1 MPSAILTR
9 RGFLAAGAA
18 LATGAA
24 LAACTK
30 DSSPTSQQNGAAVIK
45 HAFGKT
51 EVKAPPKRIV
61 SAGYTEHDY
70 LLALGII
77 PIAVTE
83 WYGGFPFATWPWATD
98 RLGAATPEVLTLTD
112 GLMIDKIASLKPD
125 LILATD
131 AGLDQDTYSKLS
143 GIAPTIAQSG
153 KYAFFEPWKDQAKA
167 IGQAVFKP
175 SEMDAVVQAVDN
187 KFASAASAHAGF
199 KDKKAIYLQGELLD
213 GQAVAYRSGPRT
225 AYLTALGL
233 TVPAEL
239 ESYAKGDQL
248 AYLPAEQLSSIL
260 GQADVLVWGTE
271 SEEQSTALRA
281 DPVIIKLGSSLLN
294 RSIFTSKEL
303 AGAINFSSP
312 LSLTYVVDNLVP
324 QLARILG

>member
-1 MPSAILTR
+1 MITR
-9 RGFLAAGAA
+9 RGLLAAGAA
-18 LATGAA
+18 LAAGTA
-24 LAACTK
+24 LAACSKNTP
-30 DSSPTSQQNGAAVIK
+30 PTSERDGTAFIK
-45 HAFGKT
+45 HAFGTT
-51 EVKAPPKRIV
+51 EVKAPPTRIV
-61 SAGYTEHDY
+61 SSGYTGHDY

-112 GLMIDKIASLKPD
+112 GLLVNKIASLKPD

-131 AGLDQDTYSKLS
+131 AGLDKDTYTQLS

-153 KYAFFEPWKDQAKA
+153 RYAFFEPWKNQAKA

-175 SEMDAVVQAVDN
+175 SEMDAVAQGVDSR
-187 KFASAASAHAGF
+187 FSAAVSAHTGF

-213 GQAVAYRSGPRT
+213 GQAIAYRSGPRT
-225 AYLTALGL
+225 GFLASLGL
-233 TVPAEL
+233 TIPAEL
-239 ESYAKGDQL
+239 DSYAKGDQL
-248 AYLPAEQLSSIL
+248 ARIPSEQLSSVL
-260 GQADVLVWGTE
+260 GQADVLLWGTE
-271 SEEQSTALRA
+271 SDEQSAALRA
-281 DPVIIKLGSSLLN
+281 DPVITKLGSTLQN

-324 QLARILG
+324 ALARILG

>member
-1 MPSAILTR
+1 MLTR
-9 RGFLAAGAA
+9 RGFLAATAA

-24 LAACTK
+24 LAACS
-30 DSSPTSQQNGAAVIK
+30 DNSASTSESNGAVVIK

-51 EVKAPPKRIV
+51 EIKAPPQRIV

-98 RLGAATPEVLTLTD
+98 RLGTAAPEVLTLTD
-112 GLMIDKIASLKPD
+112 GLMVDKIASLKPD
-125 LILATD
+125 LILAAN
-131 AGLDQDTYSKLS
+131 AGLDQDTYNKLA

-175 SEMDAVVQAVDN
+175 AEMDAAVRAVDA
-187 KFASAASAHAGF
+187 KFSTAATAHTGF
-199 KDKKAIYLQGELLD
+199 KDKKAIYLQGTLQD
-213 GQAVAYRSGPRT
+213 GQAAAYRSGPST
-225 AYLTALGL
+225 AFLTSLGL
-233 TVPAEL
+233 IVPIDGAVQSVEPQNIP
-239 ESYAKGDQL
+239 ADQL
-248 AYLPAEQLSSIL
+248 ASVL
-260 GQADVLVWGTE
+260 GQADVLIWGTE
-271 SEEQSTALRA
+271 SDEQTTALKA
-281 DPVIIKLGSSLLN
+281 DPAFAKLSSSLLN
-294 RSIFTSKEL
+294 RSIFAGNEL
-303 AGAINFSSP
+303 TGAVNFSSP
-312 LSLTYVVDNLVP
+312 LSLTYVADTLVP

>member
-1 MPSAILTR
+1 MLTR

-18 LATGAA
+18 LAAGTA
-24 LAACTK
+24 LAACTN
-30 DSSPTSQQNGAAVIK
+30 DSPRTSEQNGTAVIR
-45 HAFGKT
+45 HAFGTT
-51 EVKAPPKRIV
+51 EVTAPPKRIV

-70 LLALGII
+70 LLALGIV

-83 WYGGFPFATWPWATD
+83 WYGGYPFATWPWATD
-98 RLGAATPEVLTLTD
+98 RLGAAKPEVLTLTD
-112 GLMIDKIASLKPD
+112 GLMVDKIASLKPD

-131 AGLDQDTYSKLS
+131 AGLDQDTYNKLS
-143 GIAPTIAQSG
+143 GIAPTIAQAG
-153 KYAFFEPWKDQAKA
+153 RYAFFEPWKDQAKA

-187 KFASAASAHAGF
+187 TFTSAASAHAGF

-213 GQAVAYRSGPRT
+213 GQAIAYRSGSRT
-225 AYLTALGL
+225 GFLTALGL
-233 TVPAEL
+233 AVPTEL
-239 ESYAKGDQL
+239 ESYAKGEQL
-248 AYLPAEQLSSIL
+248 AYLPAEQLSSVL

-271 SEEQSTALRA
+271 SEEQSAALRA
-281 DPVIIKLGSSLLN
+281 DPAITKLGSSLLS
-294 RSIFTSKEL
+294 RSIFASKEL

-312 LSLTYVVDNLVP
+312 LSLTYVADNLVP

>member
-18 LATGAA
+18 LTAGAA

-30 DSSPTSQQNGAAVIK
+30 GSSPTSEQNGAAVIK
-45 HAFGKT
+45 HAFGTT
-51 EVKAPPKRIV
+51 EVKALPKRIV

-70 LLALGII
+70 LLALGIV

-98 RLGAATPEVLTLTD
+98 RLGPATPEVLTLTD
-112 GLMIDKIASLKPD
+112 GLMVDKITSLKPD

-131 AGLDQDTYSKLS
+131 AGLDRDTYNKLS

-199 KDKKAIYLQGELLD
+199 KDKRAIYLQGELLD

-248 AYLPAEQLSSIL
+248 AYLPADQLSSVL

-271 SEEQSTALRA
+271 SDEQSTALRA
-281 DPVIIKLGSSLLN
+281 DPVITKLGSSLLN

-312 LSLTYVVDNLVP
+312 LSLTYVVDNMVP